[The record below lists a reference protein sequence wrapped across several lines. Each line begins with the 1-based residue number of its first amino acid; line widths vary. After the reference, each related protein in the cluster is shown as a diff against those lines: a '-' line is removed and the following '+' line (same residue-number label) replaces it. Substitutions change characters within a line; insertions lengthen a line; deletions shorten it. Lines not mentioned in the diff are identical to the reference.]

1 MKMVDK
7 VLLVLLCI
15 LVLPVGIAV
24 IGLGIGV
31 LDAVALS
38 EYVNNFAS
46 YPVAYRIVM
55 IVYGALVVIFTLKLL
70 FIRTKEHTPPFCLV
84 KTTELGMIRVSTAT
98 LDALTLKAVRSF
110 QEVKEVKSL
119 VLTDME
125 QVRIRLRLLVMPGAN
140 IPELTQKIQNEVKEY
155 VEEHAGIIVSE
166 VMVLVDN
173 LYSASSTHI

>member
-1 MKMVDK
+1 MKIVDR
-7 VLLVLLCI
+7 VFLVLLCI
-15 LVLPVGIAV
+15 LVLPVGIGA
-24 IGLGIGV
+24 IALGIGV
-31 LDAVALS
+31 VDSSALS
-38 EYVNNFAS
+38 DYLAGAAGTVAFIAVMVIYGLLVLVFA
-46 YPVAYRIVM
+46 
-55 IVYGALVVIFTLKLL
+55 LKLL
-70 FIRTKEHTPPFCLV
+70 FSGNKEHTPPFCLV
-84 KTTELGMIRVSTAT
+84 KTTELGVIRVSTST

-140 IPELTQKIQNEVKEY
+140 IPELTQNIQVEVKKY

-173 LYSASSTHI
+173 LYSANTTHI